1 MLYYIILYCIILF
14 YIILYIILFYILYY
28 KLFDSFFM
36 SNSPGNFVVMVM
48 EQSGHILG
56 PRDSLVMPLLF
67 TLGFPPLGLIKYKTV
82 DI

>member
-1 MLYYIILYCIILF
+1 MCVCISNCYVCICLILF
-14 YIILYIILFYILYY
+14 
-28 KLFDSFFM
+28 FM
-36 SNSPGNFVVMVM
+36 FNCPGNFVVMVM

-56 PRDSLVMPLLF
+56 PRDSLMMPVIVTLLF